1 MSKIILIIYLLFIS
15 KDLMAIDFLDCV
27 SDVPVNK
34 DIIEI
39 KDSCFLFDSDTG
51 KITSVEAQTNLNNT
65 AILEFYKSILSLFGW
80 VLKNEKSNTALVF
93 IRDDEILKININY
106 MNNTNIISYNMFLIL
121 KNN

>member
-65 AILEFYKSILSLFGW
+65 TILEFYKSILSQFGW

-121 KNN
+121 KND

>member
-65 AILEFYKSILSLFGW
+65 AILEFYKSILSQFGW

-121 KNN
+121 KND